1 MKAAVYTRY
10 RSPDELQLQDVE
22 KPTPKE
28 NEVLIKVCAACINSW
43 DWDLLV
49 GSNFLVRLLGGMFK
63 PKNKILGCDVAGI
76 VESVGSKVTQFQSG
90 DEVFGDLSGDRFGC
104 FAEYVCGREKHLA
117 KKPLNLSFEEACT
130 IPQAGLLALQG
141 LRLGGLKSGMS
152 VLINGAGG
160 GVGMFAI
167 QLAKSYS
174 AEITA
179 VDRNEKFEMMRSL
192 GAHHTIDYRKEN
204 FTKNGKQ
211 YDLILDNIATHSL
224 FACRRSL
231 ATGGNYVMTG
241 GKTSI
246 IFQMVFLGKLLSQG
260 SKRIRLVGLQYSP
273 KDLAYMADRVT
284 SGKLKPIIDK
294 SFPLSQTAEAFR
306 HFGKGEYNGKVVIM
320 V

>member
-28 NEVLIKVCAACINSW
+28 DEVLIKVYAACINSW

-49 GSNFLVRLLGGMFK
+49 GSSFLVRLLGGMFK

-246 IFQMVFLGKLLSQG
+246 IFQMVFLGKLLSKG

-306 HFGKGEYNGKVVIM
+306 HFGKGDYNGKVVIR